1 MATATEGF
9 SQLVGNIV
17 HNCGV
22 LEYLTIRSIE
32 TLETDPKRAD
42 KMLERQFRGRIDELR
57 RLLNAKTTLPPDRV
71 NSLCDQLSIVATER
85 NKVAHNP
92 VASDDKHGTNPRI
105 IVVRRVS
112 DLANGEVLTENDLRR
127 LRELTRDTLRT
138 FQRLALDAGIVK
150 PETFDNQD
158 NC

>member
-1 MATATEGF
+1 MATDTERF
-9 SQLVGNIV
+9 SQLVGNII

-22 LEYLTIRSIE
+22 LEFLTIRSIQ

-57 RLLNAKTTLPPDRV
+57 QLLQAKTGLPAAKI
-71 NSLCDQLSIVATER
+71 NSLCAQLSTVATER

-112 DLANGEVLTENDLRR
+112 DLANGEVLTEEDLTE

-138 FQRLALDAGIVK
+138 FQHLAVDAGILK
-150 PETFDNQD
+150 PETLVEQD
-158 NC
+158 SY